1 MEAKRSERTGDRVE
15 ERFSNGIYECLYDVS
30 VGHKYFSTET
40 TKLPAIFHYEVIII
54 FPRICS
60 GINRML
66 EPRSRKITTPSAVI
80 YVHSAYVHYNLQ
92 SDQQI

>member
-1 MEAKRSERTGDRVE
+1 ME
-15 ERFSNGIYECLYDVS
+15 ERFSNGNMCVYDVS